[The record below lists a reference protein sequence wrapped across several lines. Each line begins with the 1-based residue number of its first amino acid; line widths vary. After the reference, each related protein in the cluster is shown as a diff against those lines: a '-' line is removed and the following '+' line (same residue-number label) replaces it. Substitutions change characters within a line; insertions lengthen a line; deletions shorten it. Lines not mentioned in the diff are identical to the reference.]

1 MPYDMIVSTVE
12 HGVGNTLQTIAL
24 LIGLGS
30 MFGAILQVSGGVE
43 TIAKTLLDKFGEDKA
58 AWALGIT
65 GLVVGMPVFFES
77 GLLILIPI
85 SFGLAKK
92 TKKSILFYAIP
103 LMAGLAVGHT
113 FIPPT
118 PGPVLVASMLNV
130 ELGYVIGI
138 GIVVGAFVMVIAGIV
153 FGKYIGNKIHVP
165 VPKSY
170 DVEDTHVNGKLPA
183 FGTVVAIILLPLGL
197 ILLNT
202 LSGAVPFLNPLQPL
216 FSFLGTPFIAL
227 IISNLLAMFLLGK
240 KHGYSKEELQ
250 KVMTEFLSSAGN
262 IILLIAGGGVIR
274 WMLQNSGLGV
284 VVGDFVAQGSF
295 PLVVVAFLIA
305 AAVRVCIGSATVS
318 MTMAAGIIAA
328 MPETAALSQLH
339 LAAITM
345 AIASGATI
353 LSHVNDAGFW
363 LVKSLFDID
372 EKTTF
377 KSWTVMETIIGVI
390 GLIGAIIVSMFA

>member
-1 MPYDMIVSTVE
+1 
-12 HGVGNTLQTIAL
+12 
-24 LIGLGS
+24 
-30 MFGAILQVSGGVE
+30 
-43 TIAKTLLDKFGEDKA
+43 
-58 AWALGIT
+58 
-65 GLVVGMPVFFES
+65 
-77 GLLILIPI
+77 
-85 SFGLAKK
+85 
-92 TKKSILFYAIP
+92 
-103 LMAGLAVGHT
+103 MAGLAVGHT

-250 KVMTEFLSSAGN
+250 KVMTESLSSAGN